1 MKAAVC
7 YAFDQPL
14 VIEELD
20 LDPPQTGEV
29 KVRVAAC
36 AICHSDVHQIR
47 GDWSAKLPLVAGHE
61 ASGVVEEVGPGVT
74 NVKVGDHVVM
84 SLLRSCGRCYYCSK
98 GDTHLCEGV
107 FALQTETRLHNRRGE
122 PVVQSIKTAAF
133 AEYAVVDQS
142 QLVSIPKEIPLDS
155 ASLLAC
161 GVITGLGAVVN
172 TARVHTGESV
182 AVLGIGGV
190 GLNALQ
196 GAYLSGAQPIIAL
209 DLLENK
215 LQAARDFGATHTI
228 NVAQE
233 ADPAGAV
240 QALTGGRG
248 VDYAFVTV
256 GSPAAV
262 AQALTLI
269 RRGGALVLVGIPDD
283 KATHPLL
290 LAQSVWKEQRILS
303 SSMGSTRYSVQV
315 PQLVELYRQGRLKL
329 DELVSR
335 RYPLEEINEAIAAM
349 ERGEALRNVIVFE

>member
-14 VIEELD
+14 VIDELE

-29 KVRVAAC
+29 KVRVVAC

-47 GDWSAKLPLVAGHE
+47 GDWSAIVPLVAGHE

-122 PVVQSIKTAAF
+122 PVAQSIKTAAF

-142 QLVSIPKEIPLDS
+142 QLVPIPKDVPLDS

-172 TARVHTGESV
+172 TAKVHTGESV
-182 AVLGIGGV
+182 AVMGIGGV
-190 GLNALQ
+190 GLNAIQ

-228 NVAQE
+228 NVAKE

-256 GSPAAV
+256 GSPVAV

-269 RRGGALVLVGIPDD
+269 RRGGSLVLVGIPDD

-303 SSMGSTRYSVQV
+303 SSMGSTRLSVQV

-329 DELVSR
+329 DELISR

-349 ERGEALRNVIVFE
+349 ERGEALRNVIVF

>member
-142 QLVSIPKEIPLDS
+142 QLVPIPKEIPLDS

-172 TARVHTGESV
+172 TAKVHTGESV
-182 AVLGIGGV
+182 AVMGIGGV

-256 GSPAAV
+256 GSPVAV

-269 RRGGALVLVGIPDD
+269 RRGGSLVLVGIPDD

-303 SSMGSTRYSVQV
+303 SSMGSTRLSVQV

>member
-1 MKAAVC
+1 
-7 YAFDQPL
+7 
-14 VIEELD
+14 
-20 LDPPQTGEV
+20 
-29 KVRVAAC
+29 VRVAAC

-142 QLVSIPKEIPLDS
+142 QLVPIPKEIPLDS

-172 TARVHTGESV
+172 TAKVHTGESV
-182 AVLGIGGV
+182 AVMGIGGV

-228 NVAQE
+228 NVARE

-269 RRGGALVLVGIPDD
+269 RRGGSLVLVGIPDD

-303 SSMGSTRYSVQV
+303 SSMGSTRLSVQV